1 MRKFLSLL
9 IFASAAFLGVCLQ
22 NETSAPCVNKLRRW
36 HLAEEEKYFGS
47 IKSIQVDEQIY
58 EFETHFIYIHD
69 KPLPTRYMEFDEKG
83 RLIKEHDYGTDG
95 VPMSPTLYEYDDN
108 GFLVKENLLSAV
120 TQKPYLETKY
130 IYNADGTN
138 KEIIQTGLDNGTVY
152 SRWVIS
158 GDSNGNYADISE
170 TESKTG
176 WELFHVGISRDSK
189 CRVSEISAYP
199 PFIRVPIVK
208 SYFLYDEKDNPVSVM
223 QYSAIGTTLGQRK
236 LEYEFDDNGNWVKRS
251 DYAWKEEK
259 DRADWKL
266 MNVLYRKITY
276 FDTK

>member
-36 HLAEEEKYFGS
+36 HPAEEEKYFGP
-47 IKSIQVDEQIY
+47 IRSIQVDEQIY
-58 EFETHFIYIHD
+58 EFESHFIYVHD

-83 RLIKEHDYGTDG
+83 RLIKEHDYRIDG
-95 VPMSPTLYEYDDN
+95 VPSPLTLYEYDDN
-108 GFLVKENLLSAV
+108 GFLVKENNLSAV
-120 TQKPYLETKY
+120 TQQPYLETKY
-130 IYNADGTN
+130 VYNADGTN

-176 WELFHVGISRDSK
+176 WEFHVGIRRDSK
-189 CRVSEISAYP
+189 CRVSEIYAYP
-199 PFIRVPIVK
+199 PFVSVPIVK
-208 SYFLYDEKDNPVSVM
+208 GSFLYDEKDNPVSVM
-223 QYSAIGTTLGQRK
+223 QYTAIGTTLGQRK

-259 DRADWKL
+259 DRSDWKL
-266 MNVLYRKITY
+266 MNVLYRNITY